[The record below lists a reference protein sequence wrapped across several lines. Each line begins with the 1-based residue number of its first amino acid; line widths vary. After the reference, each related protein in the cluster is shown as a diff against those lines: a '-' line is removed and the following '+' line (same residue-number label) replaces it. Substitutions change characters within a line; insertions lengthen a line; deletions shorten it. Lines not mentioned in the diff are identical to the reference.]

1 MTTNKWKEI
10 PGSCTRRIDM
20 LKTTILHSVINK
32 FKQFLFIKTVFLRE
46 QKQTQKQRNF
56 EFL

>member
-10 PGSCTRRIDM
+10 PGSWTRRIDM
-20 LKTTILHSVINK
+20 LKTTILPSVINK
-32 FKQFLFIKTVFLRE
+32 FKQFLFIKMVFLPE